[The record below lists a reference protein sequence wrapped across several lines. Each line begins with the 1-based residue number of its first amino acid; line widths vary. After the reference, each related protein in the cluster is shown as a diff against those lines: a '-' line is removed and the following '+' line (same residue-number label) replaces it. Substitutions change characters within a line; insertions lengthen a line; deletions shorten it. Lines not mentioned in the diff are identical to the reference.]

1 MLVFKDSLTKVFL
14 TMILIS
20 EHHLEASGC
29 PISSR
34 NLQTEMEDRGS
45 LDVEDDNL
53 EQRLLDES
61 CS

>member
-1 MLVFKDSLTKVFL
+1 
-14 TMILIS
+14 MILIS